1 MHERSCRFGVGGTLS
16 AILAE
21 TMGPMT
27 QVPEWIGAPPQSATK
42 QAAALRDAFE
52 QAQLG
57 YTMNK
62 TQGAGTFSFAP
73 TPDVATL
80 VH

>member
-1 MHERSCRFGVGGTLS
+1 MQIRSGRNHVS
-16 AILAE
+16 NIIS
-21 TMGPMT
+21 PMM
-27 QVPEWIGAPPQSATK
+27 QVPEWIGAPPQSAAK
-42 QAAALRDAFE
+42 NAAALREAFE

-80 VH
+80 VN